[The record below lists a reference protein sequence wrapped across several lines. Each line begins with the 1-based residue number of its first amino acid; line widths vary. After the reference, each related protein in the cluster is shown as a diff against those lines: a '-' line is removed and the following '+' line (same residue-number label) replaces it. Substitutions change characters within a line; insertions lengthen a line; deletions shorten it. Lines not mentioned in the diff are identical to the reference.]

1 MAGRLARASLAALL
15 LTDVRR
21 DRGGRPRPARGA
33 EGPEHRT
40 GGDERPDRR
49 HRRLRSRPADRLR
62 RRGLGRRLEVDERR
76 AHVRAGLR
84 RAAGPRDRRPRRR
97 PADARRRLG
106 RDGRGEPA
114 QQHLA
119 RRRRLPDPRRREDV
133 DERRPRED
141 GADPPDPPPPARP
154 ETAWACAVGPAWS
167 DGTERGVFRTTDG
180 GKSWKKVLH
189 VDEKTGC
196 ADLALDPGN
205 PDHLLAAMWDFRRTP
220 HIFRSGGPGSG
231 LHVTWDGGE
240 SWTKLGEKEGR
251 PEGAARADRARVLRR
266 APGGRLRG
274 RRGGEERP
282 PPVGE
287 RRAAL
292 RGRERLALGQ
302 PAPLLLRRHPRR
314 PRAAEP
320 RLLARDAAARLDGRR
335 EDVREPPRDGPPA
348 GPRRPPRAL
357 DRPDAS
363 RGGCY
368 LGNDGGMYESRDRGE
383 TFRFVGTLPLAQ
395 YYHVA
400 VDGRDALQRLRRA
413 AGQQL
418 VARAVVGLAAG
429 RDPGAPLEGGR
440 RRRRLRDA
448 PRPGGPGARVLPL
461 AGREPDALERDD
473 GRAPRRQAAGARPG
487 RSSGSTGTRRS
498 RSTRSSRRRS
508 GSGASSSTA
517 RRTGARRGRR

>member
-1 MAGRLARASLAALL
+1 
-15 LTDVRR
+15 
-21 DRGGRPRPARGA
+21 
-33 EGPEHRT
+33 
-40 GGDERPDRR
+40 
-49 HRRLRSRPADRLR
+49 
-62 RRGLGRRLEVDERR
+62 
-76 AHVRAGLR
+76 
-84 RAAGPRDRRPRRR
+84 
-97 PADARRRLG
+97 
-106 RDGRGEPA
+106 
-114 QQHLA
+114 
-119 RRRRLPDPRRREDV
+119 
-133 DERRPRED
+133 
-141 GADPPDPPPPARP
+141 
-154 ETAWACAVGPAWS
+154 
-167 DGTERGVFRTTDG
+167 
-180 GKSWKKVLH
+180 
-189 VDEKTGC
+189 
-196 ADLALDPGN
+196 
-205 PDHLLAAMWDFRRTP
+205 MWDFRRTP
-220 HIFRSGGPGSG
+220 HNFRSGGPGSG

-240 SWTKLGEKEGR
+240 SGR
-251 PEGAARADRARVLRR
+251 SSARRKGSRRGPRADRPRLLRR

-335 EDVREPPRDGPPA
+335 EDVREPPRDGAAAASTSTTTPS
-348 GPRRPPRAL
+348 GSTRR
-357 DRPDAS
+357 S

-400 VDGRDALQRLRRA
+400 VDGETPYNVYGGLQDNNSWR
-413 AGQQL
+413 GP
-418 VARAVVGLAAG
+418 VVGLAAG

-440 RRRRLRDA
+440 RGRRLRDA

-461 AGREPDALERDD
+461 AGREPDALERRDR
-473 GRAPRRQAAGARPG
+473 RAPRREAAGARGDEAAVQLERGARG
-487 RSSGSTGTRRS
+487 RPVRA
-498 RSTRSSRRRS
+498 RRRS

-517 RRTGARRGRR
+517 RRTGARRGRRSAPT